1 MAQAIDAVAHHQAH
15 SARVIIG
22 PDTFGGVTLL
32 GLNEF
37 FRDQIECV
45 VPADFLELARPFFSL
60 APQGMQEPMRMMLA
74 FGVTR
79 DLRADHSRGV
89 VVVFRAMH
97 APDRALVEQFDFER
111 AGRWTI
117 VWTGRIANPLGL
129 GETDGLI
136 HRAPI
141 IAYQAT
147 LCFPPALLIAARGH
161 RPREPA
167 PRR

>member
-15 SARVIIG
+15 SAGVIIG
-22 PDTFGGVTLL
+22 PDTFGAVTLL
-32 GLNEF
+32 GLDEL

-45 VPADFLELARPFFSL
+45 VPGDFLELARPFFSL
-60 APQGMQEPMRMMLA
+60 APQGMQEPLRMMLA
-74 FGVTR
+74 LGVTR

-97 APDRALVEQFDFER
+97 APDRALGEQFDLER

-117 VWTGRIANPLGL
+117 VRTGRIANPLCL
-129 GETDGLI
+129 WEADGLI

-141 IAYQAT
+141 IADQPT
-147 LCFPPALLIAARGH
+147 LCFLPVLLIASR
-161 RPREPA
+161 RPRPPEQA

>member
-15 SARVIIG
+15 SAGVIIR
-22 PDTFGGVTLL
+22 PDTLGAVTLL

-37 FRDQIECV
+37 FRDQIERV
-45 VPADFLELARPFFSL
+45 VPGDSLELARPFFSL
-60 APQGMQEPMRMMLA
+60 APQGMQEALRMMLPL
-74 FGVTR
+74 GVTR

-111 AGRWTI
+111 AGRWAI
-117 VWTGRIANPLGL
+117 VRTGRIPSPLCL
-129 GETDGLI
+129 GQTDSLI

-141 IAYQAT
+141 IADQPT
-147 LCFPPALLIAARGH
+147 LCFLPALLIAARRH
-161 RPREPA
+161 RPQEPA